1 MATPSLT
8 KHEISG
14 VLGPI
19 RVDVRA
25 AGRDMP
31 RPAVVIVHGFKGFKD
46 WGMFPP
52 LADRLA
58 RAGFVAVSFNMSG
71 SGVDDE
77 GNFTFPERFGHDTFS
92 AALEDV
98 ESVINTLVAGSLEV
112 APPSSIELLGHS
124 RGGGIA
130 ILETARDDRVTAL
143 VTWASVSTVHR
154 WPAAVVA
161 EWRRTGRHDVVNA
174 RTGEVLPLY
183 TDVLDDNEANADHLD
198 ILAAASRITAPWLL
212 VHGEA
217 DEAVSLEEGQRLAAL
232 VRHPASRHEWIAGG
246 GHTFGARHP
255 WAGSTPDLERAFAAS
270 VAWFARYLD

>member
-112 APPSSIELLGHS
+112 APPSSIGLLGHS

>member
-112 APPSSIELLGHS
+112 A
-124 RGGGIA
+124 
-130 ILETARDDRVTAL
+130 
-143 VTWASVSTVHR
+143 
-154 WPAAVVA
+154 
-161 EWRRTGRHDVVNA
+161 
-174 RTGEVLPLY
+174 
-183 TDVLDDNEANADHLD
+183 
-198 ILAAASRITAPWLL
+198 
-212 VHGEA
+212 
-217 DEAVSLEEGQRLAAL
+217 
-232 VRHPASRHEWIAGG
+232 
-246 GHTFGARHP
+246 
-255 WAGSTPDLERAFAAS
+255 
-270 VAWFARYLD
+270 